1 MDMELI
7 SKIDECIMSMN
18 DKQKSIARSLVID
31 NRYNIFVGSNDVLF
45 IKDVISRLTYDF
57 VIYVKSKCNC

>member
-1 MDMELI
+1 MELI

-31 NRYNIFVGSNDVLF
+31 SRYNIFVGSNDVLF
-45 IKDVISRLTYDF
+45 IKDVISSLTYDF